1 MTLIE
6 QALKPLGL
14 IGDAVKTAVPNRTA
28 VVVHLAEVQPH
39 KVCQALNDKMLG
51 ARILTTGGA
60 ADAGSDQRAR
70 SKSLGGMLMDGDSLL
85 CRAILS
91 VQLITFCT
99 GVTCASVGAP
109 WYMTCSLYMATVVL
123 GHALFR
129 RAALSVLGC
138 RASVHL
144 LMFIVMVGALCLR
157 QLREAATIALLV
169 GGSEWLVGKVNDAVE
184 TAMNKSMVSQTTHA
198 TKLESEGTY
207 VVVPISQL
215 EPEDVIIVRTG
226 EAVPVDG
233 RVRTSDDMQVD
244 EAAVTGE
251 ALPIEKP
258 VGTQVS
264 SGTVVVAGAG
274 EIVCT
279 AKADASFQ
287 GRMQQAIDDARNS
300 RSQTEELVNRV
311 AAWYTPMVVLGAAM
325 VAACTGQVSR
335 GLAALVSACPCALL
349 AAAPVIQS
357 CTLVRM
363 LSELQVLVKNTETL
377 EKMGRLTA
385 LAFDKTGT
393 LTEGSFTLADVC
405 VLQEG
410 SQGRSKEELLQLL
423 AAVESK
429 DPHPLAHCLVQ
440 AYTGCVADFQAN
452 SILPKVTTFTRV
464 ESMGVWGM
472 VSGQVVGAGSARFL
486 DAMTVDLPN
495 EATEV
500 VKHWEEQRGAFT
512 PVYMTLDDE
521 VAMVLCLEDQVRADA
536 AAAVAD
542 LKNYGIGAALLTG
555 DHPRPAKLVAKQVG
569 ITEIHA
575 ALQPKG
581 KECWIRN
588 QQMRPDESA
597 KGNNGPEDKA
607 EQGLA
612 APLLQTEPEQENLKR
627 RGQRAQ
633 VVGMLGDGLND
644 SPALAAADVGI
655 AISAGLQ
662 LTMDAADV
670 VLNKGE
676 PMLSRLAEAVRLA
689 KRCRQGVLQNLAI
702 AAVIKIAALVMAA
715 TGNLSL
721 SLGVLTDTGSLLI
734 ILLSSLRPFV
744 WHLSIP

>member
-1 MTLIE
+1 MSLIE

-14 IGDAVKTAVPNRTA
+14 VGDAVKTSVPNRTA

-39 KVCQALNDKMLG
+39 LVCQALNDKMLG

-60 ADAGSDQRAR
+60 ADAGRDQRGR
-70 SKSLGGMLMDGDSLL
+70 SNSLAGMLMDGDSLL
-85 CRAILS
+85 CRVILG

-99 GVTCASVGAP
+99 GLTCASVEVP
-109 WYMTCSLYMATVVL
+109 WYVTCSLYMATVIL
-123 GHALFR
+123 GHALVR

-144 LMFIVMVGALCLR
+144 LMFIVMVGALCLG
-157 QLREAATIALLV
+157 QLREAATVALLV

-184 TAMNKSMVSQTTHA
+184 TAMNKSMVAQATHA
-198 TKLESEGTY
+198 TKIESEGNY
-207 VVVPISQL
+207 VVVPISQIQPGDAL
-215 EPEDVIIVRTG
+215 IVRTG

-233 RVRTSDDMQVD
+233 KVRTSDDMQVD

-258 VGTQVS
+258 VGAQVS

-274 EIVCT
+274 EIVCA
-279 AKADASFQ
+279 AKAEGSFQ

-311 AAWYTPMVVLGAAM
+311 AAWYTPMVVLGAVI

-393 LTEGSFTLADVC
+393 LTEGSFTLADAC
-405 VLQEG
+405 VLQG

-440 AYTGCVADFQAN
+440 AYTGCVADFHAN
-452 SILPKVTTFTRV
+452 SILPKVTNFTRV

-500 VKHWEEQRGAFT
+500 VKQWEEQRGAFT
-512 PVYMTLDDE
+512 AVYMTLDDE
-521 VAMVLCLEDQVRADA
+521 VAMVLCLEDQVRPDA

-555 DHPRPAKLVAKQVG
+555 DHPRPAKIVAKQVG

-588 QQMRPDESA
+588 QQMPPDESA
-597 KGNNGPEDKA
+597 KGDKGPEDQA

-612 APLLQTEPEQENLKR
+612 APLLKTEPGKDNLKR
-627 RGQRAQ
+627 KAQRAQ

-702 AAVIKIAALVMAA
+702 AAAIKIAALVMAA